1 MSFVWCAITLM
12 VAGIFSNY
20 LGELL
25 PRRWFRAEA
34 FPYRSFSWEQEG
46 KIYRKLYI
54 HRWKDIV
61 PDMSRVNPGMVS
73 KHLGRL
79 PSSEQVSC
87 LVSET
92 CIAEFVHW
100 VLIVF
105 AHLILL
111 IEEWWATLVLYLYVL
126 VFNLPFILIQRY
138 NRPQLIRLAERLKDR
153 EERLS
158 R

>member
-12 VAGIFSNY
+12 ITGIFSNY

-34 FPYRSFSWEQEG
+34 FPYRCFAWEKEG
-46 KIYRKLYI
+46 KIYLKLRI
-54 HRWKDIV
+54 NRWKDFV

-73 KHLGRL
+73 KHLGKLPTSAQVRRL
-79 PSSEQVSC
+79 VI
-87 LVSET
+87 ET

-100 VLIVF
+100 VLILL
-105 AHLILL
+105 APLILL
-111 IEEWWATLVLYLYVL
+111 TEEWWATLVLYLYVF
-126 VFNLPFILIQRY
+126 VFNLPFIFIQRY
-138 NRPQLIRLAERLKDR
+138 NRPQLIRLADRLKER
-153 EERLS
+153 EERLA

>member
-1 MSFVWCAITLM
+1 MSFVWCAVTLM
-12 VAGIFSNY
+12 VIGIFSNY

-25 PRRWFRAEA
+25 PRRWFHAEA
-34 FPYRSFSWEQEG
+34 FPYRSFAWEKEG
-46 KIYRKLYI
+46 KIYLKLRI
-54 HRWKDIV
+54 HKWKDLV

-73 KHLGRL
+73 KHLGKL
-79 PSSEQVSC
+79 PSSAQVSR
-87 LVSET
+87 LVTET
-92 CIAEFVHW
+92 CIAEWVHW
-100 VLIVF
+100 VLILLSPF
-105 AHLILL
+105 ILL
-111 IEEWWATLVLYLYVL
+111 IEEWWATMVLYLYVF